1 MTKRLKIASLAG
13 MLVLAL
19 TTGVSRLQ
27 AAEPDRTLPLPE
39 GEAIVTYL
47 DTNASA
53 ITYWVNQSDG
63 WHVVTTVDIVFGSD
77 SDAEEHAIVRFS
89 AVLLPGQCQ
98 LISIPVAIGQQQKV
112 LRIRRVGDRI
122 EVGRTPGPST

>member
-27 AAEPDRTLPLPE
+27 AAEPDRALPE
-39 GEAIVTYL
+39 GQAIVTNL

-77 SDAEEHAIVRFS
+77 SDAEEHATVRFS

-98 LISIPVAIGQQQKV
+98 LISIPVAIGGQQKV